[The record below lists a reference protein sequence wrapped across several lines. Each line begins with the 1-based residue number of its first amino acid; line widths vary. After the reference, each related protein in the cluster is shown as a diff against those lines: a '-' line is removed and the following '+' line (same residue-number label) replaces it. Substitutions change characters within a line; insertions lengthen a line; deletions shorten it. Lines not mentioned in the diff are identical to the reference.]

1 MVSKLDDYLRFQT
14 TALSIRG
21 ERQQLIASNIA
32 NADTPNYKAKDID
45 FASAM
50 SNALGRANT
59 GASNGNPAASE
70 LSKTSPQHLDIKG
83 STGGG
88 QPQYRGT
95 IQGAIDGNTVDM
107 DVEQNQFTDN
117 ALRYEASLTMI
128 NGQIK
133 GMLAAIQG

>member
-1 MVSKLDDYLRFQT
+1 MVNKLDDYLRFQT

-21 ERQQLIASNIA
+21 DRQQLIASNIA

-50 SNALGRANT
+50 NNAMNRSTTEPPSGLA
-59 GASNGNPAASE
+59 
-70 LSKTSPQHLDIKG
+70 KTAPQHLDIKG
-83 STGGG
+83 SAGG
-88 QPQYRGT
+88 QQVLYRGT
-95 IQGAIDGNTVDM
+95 VQGAVDGNTVDM

>member
-1 MVSKLDDYLRFQT
+1 MVSKLDDFFRFQT

-45 FASAM
+45 FTSALN
-50 SNALGRANT
+50 NALGRSN
-59 GASNGNPAASE
+59 ASNGSQVPEA
-70 LSKTSPQHLDIKG
+70 LTKTSPQHLDIKG
-83 STGGG
+83 SAAAGL
-88 QPQYRGT
+88 PLYRGT
-95 IQGAIDGNTVDM
+95 VQGAVDGNTVDM

-117 ALRYEASLTMI
+117 ALRYEAGLTMI

>member
-1 MVSKLDDYLRFQT
+1 MVSKLDDYLRFQS

-50 SNALGRANT
+50 SNALGRSSA
-59 GASNGNPAASE
+59 GGGNQSPSA
-70 LSKTSPQHLDIKG
+70 LVKTSPQHLDIQG
-83 STGGG
+83 NAASG
-88 QPQYRGT
+88 QAQYRGT
-95 IQGAIDGNTVDM
+95 VQGSVDGNTVDM

-117 ALRYEASLTMI
+117 ALRYEASLTII
-128 NGQIK
+128 NMQIR
-133 GMLAAIQG
+133 GMLAAVQG